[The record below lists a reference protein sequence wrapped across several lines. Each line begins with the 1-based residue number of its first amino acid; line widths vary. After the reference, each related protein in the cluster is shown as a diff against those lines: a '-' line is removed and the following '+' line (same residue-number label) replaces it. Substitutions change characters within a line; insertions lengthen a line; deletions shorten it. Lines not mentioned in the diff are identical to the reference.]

1 MKAIITSSLWIVW
14 PVHHSLYG
22 AVSQGMDPLSDADYL
37 NIHPWT
43 PHEILCP
50 SWKPLR
56 SHPKKALPRG
66 LVQALR
72 SWPSLLSPHSKE
84 FQWPNMARILNS
96 LKQHSAPSMER
107 MAQQNTGTISSFAF
121 LQDWWGCA
129 CPPQLPSLPS
139 IWWQHAASS
148 SHYASFKEELMCT
161 SPFLYK
167 PIKIPMQ
174 MTGFIIW
181 ASLRNTVSC
190 SPQ

>member
-1 MKAIITSSLWIVW
+1 
-14 PVHHSLYG
+14 
-22 AVSQGMDPLSDADYL
+22 MDPLSEADYPSS
-37 NIHPWT
+37 HSWT
-43 PHEILCP
+43 P

-56 SHPKKALPRG
+56 SHPKKALPRQ
-66 LVQALR
+66 LVQALEC
-72 SWPSLLSPHSKE
+72 WPSLLSSHSKE
-84 FQWPNMARILNS
+84 FQWPNVARMLNS
-96 LKQHSAPSMER
+96 LKQQSAPSMER
-107 MAQQNTGTISSFAF
+107 MAQQSTGTNSPSPAF

-139 IWWQHAASS
+139 IWWQRAASS

-190 SPQ
+190 FPQ